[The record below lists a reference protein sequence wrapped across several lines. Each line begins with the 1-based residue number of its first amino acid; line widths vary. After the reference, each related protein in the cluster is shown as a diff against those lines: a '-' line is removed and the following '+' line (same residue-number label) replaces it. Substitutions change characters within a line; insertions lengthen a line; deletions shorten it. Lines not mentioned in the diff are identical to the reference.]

1 MEERGSFLTAGVPAG
16 RWLSRKD
23 ADDLFLELMARSN
36 VAYWKRNVEYLAVR
50 AKTMHE
56 VGVLAGLSIDSARSG
71 VSENARFSSMIGP
84 ATHEPLA
91 RNSTLLLHEWL
102 SGFLP
107 FLQAHD
113 HGGRVRES

>member
-1 MEERGSFLTAGVPAG
+1 
-16 RWLSRKD
+16 
-23 ADDLFLELMARSN
+23 
-36 VAYWKRNVEYLAVR
+36 
-50 AKTMHE
+50 MHE
-56 VGVLAGLSIDSARSG
+56 VGDLAGLSLDSARSG